1 MKKTSILKNKTL
13 IIGCGRLGASI
24 ANADSLSGKNV
35 LVVDKDSSS
44 FELLSDLFSG
54 YTFLGDVT
62 DLSLLEEAY
71 ITSAKEIIIATG
83 DDNVNLFLAYV
94 ARKLYNVPKI
104 YVRLDDPSL
113 EILISDLDVKAIYP
127 FELSL
132 DKFQMYK
139 WLTGH
144 NYRCAKSY
152 INKEQFYQDI
162 ENDLISFPVFVKPE
176 KGSASIAISKVID
189 KETIEMIARTV

>member
-35 LVVDKDSSS
+35 LVVDKDSRS

-104 YVRLDDPSL
+104 YVGLDDPSL

-132 DKFQMYK
+132 DKFSRMR
-139 WLTGH
+139 G
-144 NYRCAKSY
+144 
-152 INKEQFYQDI
+152 
-162 ENDLISFPVFVKPE
+162 
-176 KGSASIAISKVID
+176 D
-189 KETIEMIARTV
+189 K